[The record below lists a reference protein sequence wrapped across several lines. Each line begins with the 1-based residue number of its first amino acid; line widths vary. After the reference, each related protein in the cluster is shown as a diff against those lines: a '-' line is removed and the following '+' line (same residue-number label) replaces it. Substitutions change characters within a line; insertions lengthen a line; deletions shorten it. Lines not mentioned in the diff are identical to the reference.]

1 MNIYIEEIKIPY
13 YDCNYKNEM
22 HPTAILKYLSEISIN
37 HNELESDLEI
47 IEKNKYGWMIN
58 KWKVEIDRYPEAKEK
73 IKIETWVSKVDMF
86 FVNREF
92 AIYDMDNNEI
102 IRATAV
108 WIFMDMNRRRP
119 IRFEKRFYN
128 EQDII
133 EKNYF
138 RDFKRFKRNRDYE
151 KSIDFK
157 IRRLDIDNNNHVN
170 NVIYFIWMLE
180 AIDDDIYNNYKL
192 RRFEIDYKNE
202 VSYPSIISSKIKV
215 EDIKGDLNIYHEISE
230 SDKKIDN
237 ALAKSKWIKNS

>member
-1 MNIYIEEIKIPY
+1 MNIYIKEIKIPY

-22 HPTAILKYLSEISIN
+22 NPTAILKYLSEISIN
-37 HNELESDLEI
+37 HNELESDLEK
-47 IEKNKYGWMIN
+47 IEKDKYGWMLN
-58 KWKVEIDRYPEAKEK
+58 KWKVEIDRYPKAEEK
-73 IKIETWVSKVDMF
+73 IRIETWISKVDMF

-92 AIYDMDNNEI
+92 AIYDRNDNEI
-102 IRATAV
+102 IRATAL
-108 WIFMDMNRRRP
+108 WIFMDMDRRRP
-119 IRFEKRFYN
+119 VRFEKRFYN
-128 EQDII
+128 ENDII
-133 EKNYF
+133 GKNYF

-157 IRRLDIDNNNHVN
+157 IRRVDIDNNNHVN

-192 RRFEIDYKNE
+192 REFEIDYKNE

-215 EDIKGDLNIYHEISE
+215 EDENGDLNIYHEISDN
-230 SDKKIDN
+230 DKKTDN